1 MFGVVGFK
9 SLILKYFIMT
19 QEELKVLK
27 KIDDWTLLTYLRDN
41 RNWMV
46 QSHYA
51 REDIEHMLGSKFT
64 KSEWYSFTS
73 FACDKFD
80 FCKCQLMYQI
90 LICWI
95 KEKDTY

>member
-1 MFGVVGFK
+1 
-9 SLILKYFIMT
+9 MT

-51 REDIEHMLGSKFT
+51 REDIEHMLGIKFT

-73 FACDKFD
+73 FACDSFEY
-80 FCKCQLMYQI
+80 CKSDIMDAI
-90 LICWI
+90 LDCWKSI
-95 KEKDTY
+95 QDEN